1 MSVIQKLDYILNIIW
16 FLYSEWE
23 IDDDDKEAAEG
34 DEDVLA

>member
-1 MSVIQKLDYILNIIW
+1 MNIIW

-34 DEDVLA
+34 DEEVLA